1 MAGGN
6 GCGSPERG
14 SEASVSELAP
24 GVSLRLARG
33 PAAPSQARA
42 AVVER
47 FGDRLGEAKLFD
59 VALAVSELVTTS
71 VEQAAAGS
79 ARDVGVEV
87 ELEGDHVSIAVS
99 DRGARI
105 APRGPVGSKRLGL
118 LLVDKL
124 AGSWGVTRDPA
135 GRTRVWCELP
145 LD

>member
-1 MAGGN
+1 
-6 GCGSPERG
+6 
-14 SEASVSELAP
+14 VSELAP
-24 GVSLRLARG
+24 RVSLRLARG
-33 PAAPSQARA
+33 PEAPSQARA

-47 FGDRLGEAKLFD
+47 FGDRLCEAKLFD

-87 ELEGDHVSIAVS
+87 ELEGDHVSIAVTNH
-99 DRGARI
+99 GARV

-124 AGSWGVTRDPA
+124 AGSWGVTRDHA

>member
-1 MAGGN
+1 M
-6 GCGSPERG
+6 
-14 SEASVSELAP
+14 
-24 GVSLRLARG
+24 
-33 PAAPSQARA
+33 
-42 AVVER
+42 VER
-47 FGDRLGEAKLFD
+47 FGDRLGEAKLFE

-71 VEQAAAGS
+71 VDQAAAGS
-79 ARDVGVEV
+79 ARDVGLEV

-99 DRGARI
+99 ARV

-145 LD
+145 LDES

>member
-1 MAGGN
+1 M
-6 GCGSPERG
+6 
-14 SEASVSELAP
+14 
-24 GVSLRLARG
+24 
-33 PAAPSQARA
+33 
-42 AVVER
+42 VER
-47 FGDRLGEAKLFD
+47 VSDRLCQAKLFE

-71 VEQAAAGS
+71 VEQAAAGA
-79 ARDVGVEV
+79 AREVGVEV